1 MAFPFSIDSRGRTEA
16 ANENRHLRDMI
27 EMVLFTVPG
36 ERVMRP
42 DFGCG
47 LLQLVFVGNGPEL
60 AGATQALV
68 QASLQKWL
76 GDRLRVEAVQVTAQ
90 DSTLQ
95 VTVQY
100 SVLQTGQRE
109 TALFRR
115 TA

>member
-16 ANENRHLRDMI
+16 ASESRHLRDMI

-47 LLQLVFVGNGPEL
+47 LKQLVFAGNGPEL

-76 GDRLRVEAVQVTAQ
+76 GDRLRVEAVQVTAE